1 MHECI
6 HKWMDG
12 WMDGNA
18 DGGGDGDG
26 AFDNDDR
33 GDGHESWS
41 SSPKNSSPKDPEVH
55 ERVVFFFV
63 PS

>member
-1 MHECI
+1 
-6 HKWMDG
+6 
-12 WMDGNA
+12 MDGNA

-41 SSPKNSSPKDPEVH
+41 SSPKNSSPKDPFWFMKELC
-55 ERVVFFFV
+55 FFLF
-63 PS
+63 PLDIIKSP